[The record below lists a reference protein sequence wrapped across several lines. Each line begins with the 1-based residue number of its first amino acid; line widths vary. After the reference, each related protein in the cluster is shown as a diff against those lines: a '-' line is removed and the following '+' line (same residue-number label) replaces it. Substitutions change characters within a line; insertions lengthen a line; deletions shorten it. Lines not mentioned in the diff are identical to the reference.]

1 MATDVP
7 PGSIVVTVGG
17 GLRGDWVPKPGPE
30 KGGGAA
36 PVPPGRALEGSESA
50 RESGRTAPPRAAE
63 LRAGAAVWV

>member
-36 PVPPGRALEGSESA
+36 PVPPGRALGSESA